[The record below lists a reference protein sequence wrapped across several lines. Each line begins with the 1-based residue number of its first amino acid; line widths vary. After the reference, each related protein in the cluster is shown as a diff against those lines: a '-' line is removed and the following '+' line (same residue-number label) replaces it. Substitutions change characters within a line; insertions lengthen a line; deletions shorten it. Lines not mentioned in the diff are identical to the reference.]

1 MFRQPNFTNLRFT
14 MIQAVNPYIQSSS
27 NKFLGKAVS
36 FLPNKKTKVVLNLP
50 KKLLGKNLKLT
61 NQPSTDVV
69 ELSSGMKT
77 ASVAA
82 KPKNDCKGSC
92 GKLIKNVLGKYFDND
107 NICDDFQKDKNANLK
122 QLVEEFEHEQ
132 YRKYEVPRKEAMK
145 LMQKDAITQYKWAL
159 QEIAD
164 EENENRAILHLY
176 LNQFQEW

>member
-92 GKLIKNVLGKYFDND
+92 GKSIKSVLGKYFDND
-107 NICDDFQKDKNANLK
+107 NICDDFQKDKSANLK